1 VIVDQGTENCSTFAE
16 MPDFFRFTVAIL
28 FAAALVGCS
37 GPDPASI
44 EVRGA
49 HVDACVQALQ
59 PLDLASLDVG
69 LAMSS
74 WLRGREADLEAIDG
88 TFRAL
93 KKTIA
98 TARAEIE
105 VSRKNKAAQVEDFDA
120 AIDVYLDHLDELV
133 QELDSLI
140 AVIREHNPGD
150 QLQVLT
156 TVEAFE
162 KFEESE
168 RKARER
174 INIESGKIR
183 PLFTPAES

>member
-1 VIVDQGTENCSTFAE
+1 
-16 MPDFFRFTVAIL
+16 
-28 FAAALVGCS
+28 
-37 GPDPASI
+37 
-44 EVRGA
+44 
-49 HVDACVQALQ
+49 
-59 PLDLASLDVG
+59 
-69 LAMSS
+69 
-74 WLRGREADLEAIDG
+74 
-88 TFRAL
+88 
-93 KKTIA
+93 
-98 TARAEIE
+98 
-105 VSRKNKAAQVEDFDA
+105 VEDFDA